1 MIENLIEMLKFNDH
15 FGISENIEIAKG
27 KYKLTRNLKQVYKQ
41 KKRELKFKKLKK

>member
-1 MIENLIEMLKFNDH
+1 MIENLIDMLKLCDH

-27 KYKLTRNLKQVYKQ
+27 KYKLTTDFKQIYKQ